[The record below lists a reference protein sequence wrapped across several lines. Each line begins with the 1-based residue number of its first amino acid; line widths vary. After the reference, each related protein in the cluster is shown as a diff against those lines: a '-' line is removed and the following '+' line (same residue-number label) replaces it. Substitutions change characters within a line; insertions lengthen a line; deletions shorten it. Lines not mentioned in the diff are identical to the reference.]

1 MKSKT
6 LAYSF
11 IAFIYI
17 SSGSQSEEPTLP
29 VASMAPSA
37 AEDLCE
43 AFADKA
49 AEAKLARQ
57 RKELLEVKATI
68 EKQLVVLD
76 EKTKQLESWVTKRN
90 EIRESVSTSLVKM
103 YSNVESETAAQ
114 QLQKLNPQSAAEIL
128 QRLKPKQS
136 GEIVTAMDVDF
147 ASKVMKIMMAD
158 VPKQKEKM
166 ETQ

>member
-1 MKSKT
+1 MNSKT
-6 LAYSF
+6 LAYSLV
-11 IAFIYI
+11 AFVSM
-17 SSGSQSEEPTLP
+17 SSGSQSEEHALP
-29 VASMAPSA
+29 AASAVPSV

-57 RKELLEVKATI
+57 RKELLEVRTTI
-68 EKQLVVLD
+68 EKQLLVLE

-90 EIRESVSTSLVKM
+90 ELRESVSTSLVKM
-103 YSNVESETAAQ
+103 YSNVESEIAAQ
-114 QLQKLNPQSAAEIL
+114 QLQKLNPQSAAQIL
-128 QRLKPKQS
+128 QKLKPKQS

-158 VPKQKEKM
+158 VPKQQEKM
-166 ETQ
+166 ENQ

>member
-6 LAYSF
+6 LAYSL
-11 IAFIYI
+11 IAFV
-17 SSGSQSEEPTLP
+17 SMSGGSQSEEHAQPS
-29 VASMAPSA
+29 ASAVPAA

-57 RKELLEVKATI
+57 RKELLEVRTNI
-68 EKQLVVLD
+68 EKQLLVLE

-90 EIRESVSTSLVKM
+90 EIRESVSTNLVKM

-114 QLQKLNPQSAAEIL
+114 QLQKLNPQSAAQIL
-128 QRLKPKQS
+128 QKLKPKQS
-136 GEIVTAMDVDF
+136 GEIVTAMDVEF

-158 VPKQKEKM
+158 VP
-166 ETQ
+166 